1 MEQPAAC
8 APIQCVIFLRK
19 DLIAMKVIL
28 KTDVKGTGKAGELC
42 EVSDGYGRNFLLPR
56 GLATEANAQ
65 AMNELKN
72 REESNAFKK
81 KQEKEAAESAA
92 KTLDGATLHLHAK
105 AGSGGRLFGA
115 ITTKE
120 IAEAIRKTLGVDVD
134 KRKIMLDADIK
145 NYGMYEAEVK
155 LLAGVS
161 AKVKVSVTEE

>member
-1 MEQPAAC
+1 
-8 APIQCVIFLRK
+8 
-19 DLIAMKVIL
+19 MKVIL
-28 KTDVKGTGKAGELC
+28 KTDVKGTGKAGQLC

-81 KQEKEAAESAA
+81 KQEKEAAEAAAA
-92 KTLDGATLHLHAK
+92 KLDGAILRLTAK

-115 ITTKE
+115 VTAKE
-120 IAEAIRKTLGVDVD
+120 IAEEIRRTLGVDVD
-134 KRKIMLDADIK
+134 KRKIALDADIK
-145 NYGMYEAEVK
+145 NYGTYEAEVK

-161 AKVKVSVTEE
+161 AKIKVSVTEE